1 MPRLVRIIGV
11 LLAVVGVFVV
21 ASLFG
26 ARAANSAS
34 TQQALKVIEQ
44 NNPAFSPFQVE
55 LTPKSGFCQT
65 VDVPAGKRLVI
76 EYVSARIEDPSS
88 REISIT
94 TTAGGTTVPHWIPLT
109 EPFVTISNA
118 AQDVRL
124 YADPG
129 TQVQACVD
137 GLGQVTLSGHLVAV
151 NA

>member
-1 MPRLVRIIGV
+1 MPRPVRIIGV
-11 LLAVVGVFVV
+11 LLAVVGLVAV

-26 ARAANSAS
+26 ARAANSA
-34 TQQALKVIEQ
+34 TALRVIEQ
-44 NNPAFSPFQVE
+44 NNPAFSPFQVQ

-94 TTAGGTTVPHWIPLT
+94 TTGGGTRVSHWIPLT

-129 TQVQACVD
+129 TQVLACVD
-137 GLGQVTLSGHLVAV
+137 GLGQVALSGHLVTV
-151 NA
+151 TG